1 MSTASAQD
9 WLKGQ
14 QQYWDSW
21 FDQQRKFFGGE
32 SQGAG
37 ASFAGP
43 QGQWAELLKVWQSA
57 VSGTGQNAPDLG
69 AFQQQFTKAGETYL
83 NMMQQFYQGTGQAKT
98 LEQMTKE
105 WAESLQKFF
114 SGAVDG
120 KGFSANGFSGFAKD
134 PLSAVDPLNFFASFP
149 GIGYT
154 REKQEQLSHLY
165 QQWSEFEA
173 KFREYNN
180 SMGKVGLEAVQKFQ
194 AYVANPPQDAAP
206 LTSLKE
212 VYAKWV
218 DICEEIYAKYAM
230 TEEYTTVYGEVV
242 NALMGFKKQQSK
254 MLDDA
259 MDQLNLP
266 TRAEV
271 DSLHERLHA
280 LRREVAALKAELKP
294 KAPKVKPDATKD
306 TTKQGKKS

>member
-9 WLKGQ
+9 WFKGQ

-21 FDQQRKFFGGE
+21 FDQQRKFF
-32 SQGAG
+32 AG
-37 ASFAGP
+37 ASPGAAPSFSGP

-114 SGAVDG
+114 GGAMAGG
-120 KGFSANGFSGFAKD
+120 KDFSGFAKD
-134 PLSAVDPLNFFASFP
+134 PMSAVDPLNFFASFP
-149 GIGYT
+149 GIGYS
-154 REKQEQLSHLY
+154 REKQEQLNHLY
-165 QQWSEFEA
+165 QQWSVFEA

-194 AYVANPPQDAAP
+194 AYVANPPQGAEP
-206 LTSLKE
+206 LSSLKE

-230 TEEYTTVYGEVV
+230 TEEYTTVYGDVV
-242 NALMGFKKQQSK
+242 NALMSFKKQQNK

-294 KAPKVKPDATKD
+294 KAPKAKPEA